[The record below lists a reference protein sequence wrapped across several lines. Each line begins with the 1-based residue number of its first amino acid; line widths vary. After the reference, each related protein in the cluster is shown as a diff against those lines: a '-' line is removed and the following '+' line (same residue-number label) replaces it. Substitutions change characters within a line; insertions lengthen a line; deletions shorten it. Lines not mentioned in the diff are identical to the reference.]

1 MERMKASDFPQ
12 EVLNIFDL
20 YIHGHIDRRGFL
32 DRAQKYAV
40 GGLTAAVMLEALR
53 PNFALGQQVPK
64 DDARLRITTVEIPSP
79 QGNGTI
85 KAYVTR
91 PKSATGKLPVVLVV
105 HENRGLNPH
114 IEDIARRIG
123 LANFLAI
130 APDGL
135 TTVGGY
141 PGAETP
147 EAQRET
153 VATQKFGTVPGMKMT
168 EDFVAAAGF
177 AKAHAE
183 GTGKVGTVGF
193 CYGGGIVNT
202 LAFRVPDLNCG
213 VAYYGQQP
221 TNPADIAK
229 IKSPLLLQ
237 YGSLDAGITGR
248 WPAYDMALTAAGVV
262 HTGYVYEGANH
273 GFNNDT
279 GARYDEKSAKLSWD
293 RTMAFFEK
301 YLR

>member
-1 MERMKASDFPQ
+1 MERLKASEIPQ
-12 EVLNIFDL
+12 EIFNIFDL

-40 GGLTAAVMLEALR
+40 GGVTAAAFLEMLR
-53 PNFALGQQVPK
+53 PDFAFGQQVPK
-64 DDARLRITTVEIPSP
+64 DDARLRITSVDIPSP

-91 PKSATGKLPVVLVV
+91 PAKATGKLPVVLVV

-114 IEDIARRIG
+114 IEDIARRVG

-141 PGAETP
+141 PGD
-147 EAQRET
+147 EAAAQT
-153 VATQKFGTVPGMKMT
+153 KFQSVNGMKMT
-168 EDFVAAAGF
+168 EDFVAAAAF
-177 AKAHAE
+177 AKSHPE
-183 GTGKVGTVGF
+183 GTGKLGVVGF
-193 CYGGGIVNT
+193 CYGGGIANT
-202 LAFRVPDLNCG
+202 LAVRMPDLNCA
-213 VAYYGQQP
+213 VAFYGQP
-221 TNPADIAK
+221 PMVATDIPK
-229 IKSPLLLQ
+229 IKAPLLLH
-237 YGSLDAGITGR
+237 YGQADTNLTAR
-248 WPAYDMALTAAGVV
+248 WPAYDAALTAANVV
-262 HTGYVYEGANH
+262 HTGYVYEGAQH

-279 GARYDEKSAKLSWD
+279 GQRYDEKSAKLAWD

>member
-40 GGLTAAVMLEALR
+40 GGLTATVMLEALR
-53 PNFALGQQVPK
+53 PNWALGQQVPK
-64 DDARLRITTVEIPSP
+64 DDARLRITSVDIPSP

-91 PKSATGKLPVVLVV
+91 PKSATGKLPVVLVI

-141 PGAETP
+141 PGDET
-147 EAQRET
+147 A
-153 VATQKFGTVPGMKMT
+153 ATQKFQSVNPMKMT
-168 EDFVAAAGF
+168 EDFVAAAGY
-177 AKAHAE
+177 AKTTPE

-193 CYGGGIVNT
+193 CYGGVIVNT
-202 LAFRVPDLNCG
+202 LAYRVPELNCG
-213 VAYYGQQP
+213 VAYYGNQP

-229 IKSPLLLQ
+229 IKSPLLLH
-237 YGSLDAGITGR
+237 YGQTDTGITGR
-248 WPAYDMALTAAGVV
+248 WPAYDAALTAAGVV
-262 HTGYVYEGANH
+262 HTGYVYEGAGH

-279 GARYDEKSAKLSWD
+279 GARYDEKAAKLSWQ
-293 RTMAFFEK
+293 RTMDFFEK

>member
-40 GGLTAAVMLEALR
+40 GGFTAAVMLEMLR
-53 PNFALGQQVPK
+53 PNWALGQQVPK
-64 DDARLRITTVEIPSP
+64 DDPRLRITTVEIPSP

-91 PKSATGKLPVVLVV
+91 PAKATGKLPVVLVV

-114 IEDIARRIG
+114 IEDIARRVG

-141 PGAETP
+141 PGDETK
-147 EAQRET
+147 
-153 VATQKFGTVPGMKMT
+153 ATQLFGTVNGMKMT
-168 EDFVAAAGF
+168 EDFVAAEGY
-177 AKAHAE
+177 AKANPE
-183 GTGKVGTVGF
+183 GTGKVGVVGF

-202 LAFRVPDLNCG
+202 LAVRIPDLNCG
-213 VAYYGQQP
+213 VAYYGNQP
-221 TNPADIAK
+221 TAPADIAK
-229 IKSPLLLQ
+229 IKAPLLLH

-248 WPAYDMALTAAGVV
+248 WPAYDAALTAAGVV

-279 GARYDEKSAKLSWD
+279 GARYDEKAAKLSWQ
-293 RTMAFFEK
+293 RTMDFFEK

>member
-1 MERMKASDFPQ
+1 MERKKASDFPQ

-20 YIHGHIDRRGFL
+20 YIHGQIDRRGFL

-40 GGLTAAVMLEALR
+40 AGLTAAAMLELLR
-53 PNFALGQQVPK
+53 PNWALGQQVPK
-64 DDARLRITTVEIPSP
+64 DDPRLRITTVDIPSP

-91 PKSATGKLPVVLVV
+91 PAKATAKLPAVLVV

-114 IEDIARRIG
+114 IEDIARRVG

-141 PGAETP
+141 PGAET
-147 EAQRET
+147 AADQRES
-153 VATQKFGTVPGMKMT
+153 VAAQKFQSVNPQKMV
-168 EDFVAAAGF
+168 EDMVAAAGY
-177 AKAHAE
+177 AKTNPE
-183 GTGKVGTVGF
+183 STGKVGVVGF
-193 CYGGGIVNT
+193 CYGGGIANT
-202 LAFRVPDLNCG
+202 LAVRIPDLGCAVPFYG
-213 VAYYGQQP
+213 GQPPVADVP
-221 TNPADIAK
+221 K
-229 IKSPLLLQ
+229 IKAPLLLHF
-237 YGSLDAGITGR
+237 GSLDSRINGG
-248 WPAYDMALTAAGVV
+248 WPAYDAALTAAGVV
-262 HTGYVYEGANH
+262 HTGYTYEGANH

-279 GARYDEKSAKLSWD
+279 GARYDEPAAKLAWK
-293 RTMAFFEK
+293 RTLDFFEK

>member
-1 MERMKASDFPQ
+1 MERAKASDFPQ

-20 YIHGHIDRRGFL
+20 YIHGQIDRRGFL

-40 GGLTAAVMLEALR
+40 GGLTAVAMLELLR
-53 PNFALGQQVPK
+53 PNWALGQQVPK

-91 PKSATGKLPVVLVV
+91 PKSATGKLPVVLVI

-135 TTVGGY
+135 TSVGGY
-141 PGAETP
+141 PGDET
-147 EAQRET
+147 A
-153 VATQKFGTVPGMKMT
+153 ATQKFSSVNGMKMT

-177 AKAHAE
+177 ARTHAE

-202 LAFRVPDLNCG
+202 LAFRVPELNSG
-213 VAYYGQQP
+213 VAYYGAQP

-237 YGSLDAGITGR
+237 YGSMDARITGG
-248 WPAYDMALTAAGVV
+248 WPAYDAALTAAKVV
-262 HTGYVYEGANH
+262 HTGYVYEGAQH

-279 GARYDEKSAKLSWD
+279 GARYDEPAAKLSWQ
-293 RTMAFFEK
+293 RTMDFFEK

>member
-114 IEDIARRIG
+114 IEDIARRVG

-202 LAFRVPDLNCG
+202 LAFRVPELNCG
-213 VAYYGQQP
+213 VAYYGNQP

-248 WPAYDMALTAAGVV
+248 WPAYDAALTAAGVV

-279 GARYDEKSAKLSWD
+279 GARYDVNSAKLSWD

>member
-1 MERMKASDFPQ
+1 MERMKASDFHP

-53 PNFALGQQVPK
+53 PNWALGQQVPK
-64 DDARLRITTVEIPSP
+64 DDARLRINSVDIPSP

-85 KAYVTR
+85 KAYVAR
-91 PKSATGKLPVVLVV
+91 PAKATGKLPTVLVV

-114 IEDIARRIG
+114 IEDIARRVA
-123 LANFLAI
+123 LANFLAV

-141 PGAETP
+141 PGDET
-147 EAQRET
+147 A
-153 VATQKFGTVPGMKMT
+153 ATQKFNSVDRNKMT
-168 EDFVAAAGF
+168 EDMVAAAGY
-177 AKAHAE
+177 AKTNAE
-183 GTGKVGTVGF
+183 STGKVGVVGF
-193 CYGGGIVNT
+193 CYGGGIANT
-202 LAFRVPDLNCG
+202 LAVRIPDLNAA

-221 TNPADIAK
+221 TVAADIAK
-229 IKSPLLLQ
+229 IKAPLLLH
-237 YGSLDAGITGR
+237 YGETDTGITGR
-248 WPAYDMALTAAGVV
+248 WPAYDMALTAANVV
-262 HTGYVYEGANH
+262 HTGYVYMGAAH

-279 GARYDEKSAKLSWD
+279 GARYDAPAAKLSWQ
-293 RTMAFFEK
+293 RTMDFFEK

>member
-1 MERMKASDFPQ
+1 MERAKASDFPQ

-40 GGLTAAVMLEALR
+40 GGLTAAAMLELLR
-53 PNFALGQQVPK
+53 PNWALGQQVPK

-79 QGNGTI
+79 QGNTTI

-91 PKSATGKLPVVLVV
+91 PKSATGKLPVVLVI

-114 IEDIARRIG
+114 IEDIARRVG

-135 TTVGGY
+135 TSVGGY
-141 PGAETP
+141 PGDET
-147 EAQRET
+147 A
-153 VATQKFGTVPGMKMT
+153 ATQKFQSVNGMKMT

-177 AKAHAE
+177 AKTHAE

-193 CYGGGIVNT
+193 CYGGGMVNT
-202 LAFRVPDLNCG
+202 LAFRVPELNCG
-213 VAYYGQQP
+213 VAYYGNQP
-221 TNPADIAK
+221 TNAADIAK

-248 WPAYDMALTAAGVV
+248 WPAYDAALTAAGVV

-279 GARYDEKSAKLSWD
+279 GARYDEKSAKLSWQ
-293 RTMAFFEK
+293 RTMDFFEK

>member
-1 MERMKASDFPQ
+1 MERAKASDFPQ

-40 GGLTAAVMLEALR
+40 GGMTAAVMLELLR
-53 PNFALGQQVPK
+53 PNWALGQQVPK
-64 DDARLRITTVEIPSP
+64 DDARLRITSVDIPSP

-85 KAYVTR
+85 KAYVAR
-91 PKSATGKLPVVLVV
+91 PKSATGKLPVVLVI

-114 IEDIARRIG
+114 IEDIARRIA

-135 TTVGGY
+135 TSVGGY
-141 PGAETP
+141 PGDET
-147 EAQRET
+147 A
-153 VATQKFGTVPGMKMT
+153 ATQKFNAVDRNKMT
-168 EDFVAAAGF
+168 EDFVAAAGY
-177 AKAHAE
+177 AKTTPE

-202 LAFRVPDLNCG
+202 LAYRVPDLNCG

-221 TNPADIAK
+221 TNAADIAK
-229 IKSPLLLQ
+229 IKSQLLLQ
-237 YGSLDAGITGR
+237 YGGLDTGITGR

-279 GARYDEKSAKLSWD
+279 GARYDEPAAKLAWQ
-293 RTMAFFEK
+293 RTMDFFEK

>member
-1 MERMKASDFPQ
+1 MERLKASDFPQ
-12 EVLNIFDL
+12 EVLKIFDL

-40 GGLTAAVMLEALR
+40 GGMTAVVMLEALR
-53 PNFALGQQVPK
+53 PNWALGQKVPK
-64 DDARLRITTVEIPSP
+64 DDARLRINSVDIPSP

-85 KAYVTR
+85 KAYVAR
-91 PKSATGKLPVVLVV
+91 PAKAAGKLPAVLVV

-114 IEDIARRIG
+114 IEDIARRIA

-141 PGAETP
+141 PGDETK
-147 EAQRET
+147 
-153 VATQKFGTVPGMKMT
+153 ATQLFQSVNGMKMT
-168 EDFVAAAGF
+168 EDMVAAAGY
-177 AKAHAE
+177 AKTNPE
-183 GTGKVGTVGF
+183 STGKVGVVGF
-193 CYGGGIVNT
+193 CYGGGIANQ
-202 LAFRVPDLNCG
+202 LAVRIPDLNCA
-213 VAYYGQQP
+213 VAYYGNQP

-229 IKSPLLLQ
+229 IKAALLLH
-237 YGSLDAGITGR
+237 YGGADAGITGR
-248 WPAYDMALTAAGVV
+248 WPAYDMALTTAGVT
-262 HTGYVYEGANH
+262 HTGYVYEGAGH

-279 GARYDEKSAKLSWD
+279 GARYDEKAAALSWQ
-293 RTMAFFEK
+293 RTMDFFEK

>member
-1 MERMKASDFPQ
+1 MERMKASDFPK

-53 PNFALGQQVPK
+53 PNWALGQQVPK
-64 DDARLRITTVEIPSP
+64 DDPRLRITSVDIASP

-85 KAYVTR
+85 KAYVVR
-91 PKSATGKLPVVLVV
+91 PAKATGKLPAVLVV

-114 IEDIARRIG
+114 IEDIARRVALG
-123 LANFLAI
+123 NFLAI

-141 PGAETP
+141 PGDET
-147 EAQRET
+147 A
-153 VATQKFGTVPGMKMT
+153 ATQKFSSVNSMKMT
-168 EDFVAAAGF
+168 EDFVAAAGY
-177 AKAHAE
+177 AKTNPE
-183 GTGKVGTVGF
+183 STGKVGVVGF
-193 CYGGGIVNT
+193 CYGGGIANT
-202 LAFRVPDLNCG
+202 LAVRIPDLNAA

-221 TNPADIAK
+221 TAAADIAK
-229 IKSPLLLQ
+229 IKAPLLLH
-237 YGSLDAGITGR
+237 YGETDTGITGR
-248 WPAYDMALTAAGVV
+248 WPAYDAALTEAKVV
-262 HTGYVYEGANH
+262 HTGYVYAGAGH

-279 GARYDEKSAKLSWD
+279 GARYNEAAAKLSWQ
-293 RTMAFFEK
+293 RTMDFFEK

>member
-1 MERMKASDFPQ
+1 MERMKASDLPK

-40 GGLTAAVMLEALR
+40 GGLTATVMLEALR
-53 PNFALGQQVPK
+53 PNWALGQQVPK

-91 PKSATGKLPVVLVV
+91 PAKATGKLPAVLVV

-114 IEDIARRIG
+114 IEDIARRVG

-141 PGAETP
+141 PGDET
-147 EAQRET
+147 A
-153 VATQKFGTVPGMKMT
+153 ATQKFNSVDRNKMT
-168 EDFVAAAGF
+168 EDMVAAAGY
-177 AKAHAE
+177 AKTNAE
-183 GTGKVGTVGF
+183 STGKVGVVGF
-193 CYGGGIVNT
+193 CYGGGIANT
-202 LAFRVPDLNCG
+202 LAVRIPDLNAA

-221 TNPADIAK
+221 TAAADIAK
-229 IKSPLLLQ
+229 IKAPLLLH
-237 YGSLDAGITGR
+237 YGETDTGITGR
-248 WPAYDMALTAAGVV
+248 WPAYDAALTEAKVV
-262 HTGYVYEGANH
+262 HTGYVYMGAAH

-279 GARYDEKSAKLSWD
+279 GARYDATAAKLSWQ
-293 RTMAFFEK
+293 RTMDFFEK

>member
-1 MERMKASDFPQ
+1 MERMKASDFPK

-40 GGLTAAVMLEALR
+40 GGFTAAVMLEALR

-64 DDARLRITTVEIPSP
+64 DDARLRIGSMDIPSP

-85 KAYVTR
+85 KAYVAR
-91 PKSATGKLPVVLVV
+91 PAKATGKLPVVLVV

-114 IEDIARRIG
+114 IEDIARRIA
-123 LANFLAI
+123 LANFLAV

-141 PGAETP
+141 PGDETK
-147 EAQRET
+147 
-153 VATQKFGTVPGMKMT
+153 ATQLFGTVNGAKMT
-168 EDFVAAAGF
+168 EDFVAAEAF
-177 AKAHAE
+177 VKTHAE
-183 GTGKVGTVGF
+183 STGKVGVVGF
-193 CYGGGIVNT
+193 CYGGGIANT
-202 LAFRVPDLNCG
+202 LAVRVPDLNCA
-213 VAYYGQQP
+213 VAFYGSQP
-221 TNPADIAK
+221 TGADVAK
-229 IKSPLLLQ
+229 IKAPLLLH
-237 YGSLDAGITGR
+237 YGETDTRITGA

-262 HTGYVYEGANH
+262 HTGYVYAGAGH

-279 GARYDEKSAKLSWD
+279 GARYDEKSAKLAWE

>member
-1 MERMKASDFPQ
+1 MKASDLPK

-40 GGLTAAVMLEALR
+40 GGLTATVMLEALR
-53 PNFALGQQVPK
+53 PNWALGQQVPK

-91 PKSATGKLPVVLVV
+91 PAKATGKLPAVLVV

-114 IEDIARRIG
+114 IEDIARRVG

-141 PGAETP
+141 PGDET
-147 EAQRET
+147 A
-153 VATQKFGTVPGMKMT
+153 ATQKFNSVDRNKMT
-168 EDFVAAAGF
+168 EDMVAAAGY
-177 AKAHAE
+177 AKTNAE
-183 GTGKVGTVGF
+183 STGKVGVVGF
-193 CYGGGIVNT
+193 CYGGGIANT
-202 LAFRVPDLNCG
+202 LAVRIPDLNAA

-221 TNPADIAK
+221 TAAADIAK
-229 IKSPLLLQ
+229 IKAPLLLH
-237 YGSLDAGITGR
+237 YGETDTGITGR
-248 WPAYDMALTAAGVV
+248 WPAYDAALTEAKVV
-262 HTGYVYEGANH
+262 HTGYVYMGAAH

-279 GARYDEKSAKLSWD
+279 GARYDATAAKLSWQ
-293 RTMAFFEK
+293 RTMDFFEK

>member
-1 MERMKASDFPQ
+1 MERAKASDFPQ

-40 GGLTAAVMLEALR
+40 GGMTAAVMLELLR
-53 PNFALGQQVPK
+53 PNWALGQQVPK
-64 DDARLRITTVEIPSP
+64 DDARLRITSVDIPSP

-85 KAYVTR
+85 KAYVAR
-91 PKSATGKLPVVLVV
+91 PKSATGKLPVVLVI

-114 IEDIARRIG
+114 IEDIARRIA

-135 TTVGGY
+135 TSVGGY
-141 PGAETP
+141 PGDET
-147 EAQRET
+147 A
-153 VATQKFGTVPGMKMT
+153 ATQKFQSVNGMKMT
-168 EDFVAAAGF
+168 EDFVAAAGY
-177 AKAHAE
+177 AKTNPE
-183 GTGKVGTVGF
+183 GTGKAGTVGF

-213 VAYYGQQP
+213 VAYYGNQP

-229 IKSPLLLQ
+229 IKSPLLLH
-237 YGSLDAGITGR
+237 YGGLDAGITGR

-262 HTGYVYEGANH
+262 HTGWVYEGANH

-279 GARYDEKSAKLSWD
+279 GARYDEPAAKLAWQ
-293 RTMAFFEK
+293 RTMDFFEK

>member
-1 MERMKASDFPQ
+1 MERTKASDFPQ

-40 GGLTAAVMLEALR
+40 GGMTAAVMLELLR
-53 PNFALGQQVPK
+53 PNWALGQQVPK
-64 DDARLRITTVEIPSP
+64 DDARLRITSVDIPSP

-91 PKSATGKLPVVLVV
+91 PKSATGKLPVVLVI

-135 TTVGGY
+135 TSVGGY
-141 PGAETP
+141 PGDET
-147 EAQRET
+147 A
-153 VATQKFGTVPGMKMT
+153 ATQKFQSVNGMKMT
-168 EDFVAAAGF
+168 EDFVAAAGY
-177 AKAHAE
+177 AKTNPE

-202 LAFRVPDLNCG
+202 LAFRVPELNCG
-213 VAYYGQQP
+213 VAYYGNQP

-237 YGSLDAGITGR
+237 YGGLDAGITGR

-279 GARYDEKSAKLSWD
+279 GARYDEPAAKLSWQ
-293 RTMAFFEK
+293 RTMDFFEK